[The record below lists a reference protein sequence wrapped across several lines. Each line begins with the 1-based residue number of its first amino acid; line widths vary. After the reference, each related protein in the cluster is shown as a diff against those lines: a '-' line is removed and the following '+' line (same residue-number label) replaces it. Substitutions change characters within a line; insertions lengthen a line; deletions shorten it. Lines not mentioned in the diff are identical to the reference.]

1 MSSRGKRLLARVAPP
16 VAYGFIRLT
25 RAVMRVEY
33 RNREVLARARD
44 QSGQYILAFW
54 HSRFLMMPFCYPD
67 RRIVVLLSR
76 HRDARMLAGVL
87 ARFRLDVAFG
97 SSTAG
102 GAAGLRQILRRTR
115 DGFDVGVA
123 PDGPRGPRRRAKS
136 GVIAMAK
143 LTGLPVIPVAF
154 SCDRARRLR
163 SWDRTLVP
171 KLFSRGLF
179 VYGEPIRV
187 ARDAGRE
194 EQDRLRRSIEAEL
207 DRLTDLADQET
218 GLGPEEPRPAGDVTD
233 AA

>member
-1 MSSRGKRLLARVAPP
+1 MSSREKRLLARVAPP
-16 VAYGFIRLT
+16 LAYGFIRLA
-25 RAVMRVEY
+25 RAVMRVQY
-33 RNREVLARARD
+33 RNREILVRVRE

-54 HSRFLMMPFCYPD
+54 HSRFLMMPYCYPD

-87 ARFRLDVAFG
+87 ARFGLDVAYG

-102 GAAGLRQILRRTR
+102 GAVGLRQILRRTR
-115 DGFDVGVA
+115 DGFDVAVA

-143 LTGLPVIPVAF
+143 LTGLPIIPVAF
-154 SCDRARRLR
+154 SCTRARRLR

-179 VYGEPIRV
+179 VYGDPIRV
-187 ARDAGRE
+187 SRNADRE
-194 EQDRLRRSIEAEL
+194 EQQRVRLAIEGEL
-207 DRLTDLADQET
+207 DRLTDQADRET
-218 GLGPEEPRPAGDVTD
+218 GLGPEEPRPVGDVTD